1 MLVFSYPSVHTD
13 YPITDLIAEVFSSR
27 PLLDKYCKYLSV
39 SLSTG
44 SPTCLAKVLGI
55 YQVTTKNEKGG
66 KEVRMDLM
74 AMENLLFRRNYSGN
88 DRNKYKQLCQEFPRC
103 GDKTQDGVHYF
114 ADTNCCSAMQ
124 SVGTL
129 VLVNTIEAKKKHGCL
144 RKIEELIHLAFPFPI
159 GIQIQR

>member
-1 MLVFSYPSVHTD
+1 VFSYPSVHTN
-13 YPITDLIAEVFSSR
+13 YPIIDLTTEIFASR
-27 PLLDKYCKYLSV
+27 PLLDKCFKYLLD
-39 SLSTG
+39 SLSTR

-55 YQVTTKNEKGG
+55 YQVTTKNSKGG

-88 DRNKYKQLCQEFPRC
+88 DRNKYKQFFQELPRG

-124 SVGTL
+124 SVE
-129 VLVNTIEAKKKHGCL
+129 V
-144 RKIEELIHLAFPFPI
+144 
-159 GIQIQR
+159 